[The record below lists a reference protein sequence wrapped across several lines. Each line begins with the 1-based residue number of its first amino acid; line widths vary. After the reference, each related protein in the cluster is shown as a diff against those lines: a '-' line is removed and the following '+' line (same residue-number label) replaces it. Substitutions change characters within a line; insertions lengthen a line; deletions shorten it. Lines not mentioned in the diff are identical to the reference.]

1 MRLDRYLVEVRKK
14 EPSIDITPY
23 LDTIE
28 KECSKILRVYKQA
41 DAFLYRGVNEK
52 GKFLEKKGRTKVR
65 VPRDTPI
72 EYHRFL
78 NKIFLEKMGWKVRD
92 GISTTPQ
99 RGWASFYG
107 MGHTYIFLPTDKYK
121 FAWSPKYGDLW
132 NDLKILKT
140 FVVGSTKEFLEKK
153 RSTFVRA
160 VNTYDDTDLVRGIKV
175 GLKGRVGEIMFKVG
189 KYYLLR
195 WDSEDDLRIAL
206 GMGPG
211 D

>member
-1 MRLDRYLVEVRKK
+1 MRLIRHLNEIKTKK
-14 EPSIDITPY
+14 ETIDIAPY

-41 DAFLYRGVNEK
+41 DDFLYRGVSER
-52 GKFLEKKGRTKVR
+52 GEFIEKKGRTKVR
-65 VPRDTPI
+65 IPRDTPI
-72 EYHRFL
+72 EFHRFL
-78 NKIFLEKMGWKVRD
+78 NKVFQEKMGWKVRD

-107 MGHTYIFLPTDKYK
+107 HGGTYIFLPTDKYK

-140 FVVGSTKEFLEKK
+140 FILGSAKEFLEKK

-160 VNTYDDTDLVRGIKV
+160 VNTYDDTDLVKGIKV
-175 GLKGRVGEIMFKVG
+175 GKKGRVGEIMFKVG

-195 WDSEDDLRIAL
+195 WDGEDDLRTAL
-206 GMGPG
+206 GLGPG
-211 D
+211 N